1 MKYLYVYIL
10 LLVSAALVPGTGTA
24 QPRSLGGVFSFSGAE
39 VSYQHSNSESTFFEI
54 NAGIDFC
61 GVLDG
66 QVASPGVRAGF
77 TYNFNIWG
85 HEFGTGVFSILA
97 GIGCSAGYV
106 RQTGMS
112 FGPMAGLAGKIAYA
126 QFLHDGSEVKMRDA
140 SSGVHNNLNS
150 ETPDAAVTFELPVLK
165 PNTEVPVIEI
175 FLK

>member
-24 QPRSLGGVFSFSGAE
+24 QPRSVGGVFSFSGAE

-85 HEFGTGVFSILA
+85 HEFGTGVFSVLA

-112 FGPMAGLAGKIAYA
+112 FGPMAGLAGKIGIEYL
-126 QFLHDGSEVKMRDA
+126 FK
-140 SSGVHNNLNS
+140 
-150 ETPDAAVTFELPVLK
+150 
-165 PNTEVPVIEI
+165 VPVILSLDFTPVLGMHLEGQGSGSL
-175 FLK
+175 LKVYQEGIIKAYYPRLGIRYVF